1 MNYGNVFQAVV
12 FAVAYRS
19 ISHRLIWTLKPF
31 SAKHH
36 SVENAKPK

>member
-1 MNYGNVFQAVV
+1 MFAKTI

-36 SVENAKPK
+36 SVENAKLK